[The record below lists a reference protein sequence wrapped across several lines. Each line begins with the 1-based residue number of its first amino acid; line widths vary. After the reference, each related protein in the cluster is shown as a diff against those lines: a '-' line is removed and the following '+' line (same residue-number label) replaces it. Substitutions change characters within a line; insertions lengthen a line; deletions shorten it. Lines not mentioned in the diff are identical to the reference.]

1 MIMKKTF
8 KKIIVILMI
17 LILYIPTCVMAEV
30 DLSELSQIAA
40 DVASGNNVKAWKKL
54 TPEMIEEAFKGET
67 IDVIYIMQALG
78 TNLGSESYYITSK
91 EEKDLYNSLVDK
103 FKSEWSDPKNDIIR
117 TDAQITDRTYEE
129 MLNYMD
135 TIKEYADQE
144 DLPDETTTDDEE
156 ITVEADDVFD
166 LEWDKIA
173 VEVYGGQEMMNMNL
187 YDIEKLY
194 DKLYAVDY
202 ENLSDEDKQKW
213 EERAYA
219 LIGYITSNFSAGEDM
234 ARKLQEKLSGDKP
247 LYTNPLFGLS
257 GETAEDVTPDKIIGD
272 AETFVQDGQN
282 SSVAT
287 INQTNADTA
296 LNSIYNILL
305 AIAISI
311 TVIWG
316 LVIAIKLMMSSVEEK
331 AEYKQMLWPYLI
343 GCIVIFGSFIIWRI
357 IIIVMN
363 NVL

>member
-1 MIMKKTF
+1 MKKI
-8 KKIIVILMI
+8 KSKVIYLLIIFLVFLSFANVINRKVVYADNSEYIYMTATVKESTRVVGANDQILMGYLEPGQEI
-17 LILYIPTCVMAEV
+17 RVYCEKTSDNPKDNLGWYMDINYDQYNRIGITYLY
-30 DLSELSQIAA
+30 
-40 DVASGNNVKAWKKL
+40 KL
-54 TPEMIEEAFKGET
+54 TQSYTLDNGITAHAGDYVETMYIEVIGEDEKEIKDDEGENAPTPEVET
-67 IDVIYIMQALG
+67 IDEIL
-78 TNLGSESYYITSK
+78 
-91 EEKDLYNSLVDK
+91 EK
-103 FKSEWSDPKNDIIR
+103 
-117 TDAQITDRTYEE
+117 
-129 MLNYMD
+129 
-135 TIKEYADQE
+135 
-144 DLPDETTTDDEE
+144 
-156 ITVEADDVFD
+156 
-166 LEWDKIA
+166 EWDEIPPNIWQ
-173 VEVYGGQEMMNMNL
+173 GGGGVNSMDHVKKL
-187 YDIEKLY
+187 YEKLM
-194 DKLYAVDY
+194 AVDY
-202 ENLSDEDKQKW
+202 ENLPDDKK
-213 EERAYA
+213 EYFLECSGNLKYT
-219 LIGYITSNFSAGEDM
+219 ITSSYSTGETDGWVKNLNDKE
-234 ARKLQEKLSGDKP
+234 AGDKP
-247 LYTNPLFGLS
+247 IYTNPLFGQT
-257 GETAEDVTPDKIIGD
+257 GQTAENVTPDKIIGD